1 MKEICVLLAIFSVA
15 LGAPSYESEGLLT
28 STIKFV
34 KDCGD
39 KSMVL
44 CFKVRKNCR
53 EKCLMKLI
61 IKKMWQKY
69 NWN

>member
-1 MKEICVLLAIFSVA
+1 MKEVCLLLAIISVA

-44 CFKVRKNCR
+44 CFKVRKKSIR
-53 EKCLMKLI
+53 
-61 IKKMWQKY
+61 
-69 NWN
+69 

>member
-1 MKEICVLLAIFSVA
+1 MKEVCVLLAIISVA

-44 CFKVRKNCR
+44 CFKVRKKSIR
-53 EKCLMKLI
+53 
-61 IKKMWQKY
+61 
-69 NWN
+69 

>member
-1 MKEICVLLAIFSVA
+1 MKEICVLLAIISVA
-15 LGAPSYESEGLLT
+15 LGAPSYENEGLLT

-44 CFKVRKNCR
+44 CFKVR
-53 EKCLMKLI
+53 
-61 IKKMWQKY
+61 QKDVFSGL
-69 NWN
+69 NILQ